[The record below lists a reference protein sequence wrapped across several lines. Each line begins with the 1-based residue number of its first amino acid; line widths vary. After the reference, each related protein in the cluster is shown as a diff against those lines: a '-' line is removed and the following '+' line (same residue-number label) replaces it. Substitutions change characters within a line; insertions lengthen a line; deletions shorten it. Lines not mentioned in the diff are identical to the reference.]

1 MKDRRALFGSTAAAV
16 EPEPVFPANTNEE
29 YEENTYQA
37 FKESRPPVPRLRL
50 RFANGNTKTFSYH
63 HLVTSDCI
71 SDEQLAL
78 HFDTHVVM
86 LEGSHLDVLDDYFV
100 DERIRELYEF
110 HQGKYSEPPS
120 GKPHITS
127 IIVQTLNE
135 IAGR

>member
-1 MKDRRALFGSTAAAV
+1 MNDRRALFGGAAAAV
-16 EPEPVFPANTNEE
+16 QPEPVFPANTNEE
-29 YEENTYQA
+29 EEENSYQA

-86 LEGSHLDVLDDYFV
+86 LEGSHLDLLDDYFV
-100 DERIRELYEF
+100 DERIRELCEF
-110 HQGKYSEPPS
+110 HQGKDVEPS
-120 GKPHITS
+120 AGKPLIAS
-127 IIVQTLNE
+127 IIVQTLSE
-135 IAGR
+135 VMGR